1 MPIRGC
7 CKVASKSEKYPNRFG
22 NHDRNEG
29 VKAIDEKR
37 LETVN
42 LLSVPSSAALKR
54 RKFGAK
60 LKPEK
65 DETSDE
71 VSSTYQIIVVHSFLS
86 QFGSLKSRAHFS

>member
-22 NHDRNEG
+22 NHDRVEG
-29 VKAIDEKR
+29 VKAVDEKR
-37 LETVN
+37 SEAIT
-42 LLSVPSSAALKR
+42 LLSVPSSAARKR

-60 LKPEK
+60 LKSEK

-71 VSSTYQIIVVHSFLS
+71 VSSKYRINAFYSIL
-86 QFGSLKSRAHFS
+86 